1 LIYHISTGSRAF
13 GFDPRLG
20 RRATALAQLAK
31 LVHVLF
37 GQFRKTLAKIAHR
50 IIEPLGLVLR
60 RGVYD
65 TATHYV
71 LKKFVA
77 SLLKWRRGRRRMPL
91 TISILCHVLV
101 VVG

>member
-1 LIYHISTGSRAF
+1 
-13 GFDPRLG
+13 
-20 RRATALAQLAK
+20 
-31 LVHVLF
+31 
-37 GQFRKTLAKIAHR
+37 
-50 IIEPLGLVLR
+50 VLR